1 MVKEH
6 PSAMTPKGDLLVLNS
21 AGPNHAPAAAGAPK
35 DALALFL
42 NPSIADAFKVVCSYT
57 GLSLYRT

>member
-1 MVKEH
+1 MVKET
-6 PSAMTPKGDLLVLNS
+6 PSAMVPKGDLLILNS
-21 AGPNHAPAAAGAPK
+21 AGPNHAPAVAGVPK

-42 NPSIADAFKVVCSYT
+42 NPGLAEAFKVVCSYT